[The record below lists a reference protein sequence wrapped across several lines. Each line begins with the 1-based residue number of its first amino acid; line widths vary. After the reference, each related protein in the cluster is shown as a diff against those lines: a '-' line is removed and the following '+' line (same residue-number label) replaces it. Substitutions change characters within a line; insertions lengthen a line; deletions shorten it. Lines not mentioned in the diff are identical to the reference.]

1 MSKHPPRRAGRSPSA
16 DRGRGGR
23 AASPPGSARGT
34 LRSSPVTRP
43 APMRLALAALLALAS
58 ALPALAQSDEE
69 PDDRRPPL
77 FVLEDGDSRVV
88 LLGSVHF
95 LPADALPLPPHVEA
109 AYDAADVVAFELD
122 LDLAQAGAQ
131 GMMAA
136 GMDEE
141 TVAEALTDEQKAAFN
156 AAVAPLGVPAG
167 AFDAFEPWLAGL
179 TYSVLMAQKSG
190 ATPGGGVD
198 AHLFARA
205 KADGKERV
213 PFETVAL
220 QTAAFDD
227 LPTSVQVAFLM
238 DTIED
243 ADADPSAVFDDMVDA
258 WSTGDDEAL
267 VALVNEGMTQ
277 PEVFEALLVT
287 RNRAWV
293 PQILSL
299 LDRDHDALVVVGAGH
314 LVGPQSVVEMLR
326 EDGYTVERM

>member
-1 MSKHPPRRAGRSPSA
+1 
-16 DRGRGGR
+16 
-23 AASPPGSARGT
+23 
-34 LRSSPVTRP
+34 
-43 APMRLALAALLALAS
+43 MRLALAALLALTL

-69 PDDRRPPL
+69 PDDRRPPM

-95 LPADALPLPPHVEA
+95 LPADALPLPAHVEA

-122 LDLAQAGAQ
+122 LNLAQAGAQ
-131 GMMAA
+131 GMMVA

-141 TVAEALTDEQKAAFN
+141 TVAEALTAEQKAAFDD
-156 AAVAPLGVPAG
+156 AVAPLGVPAG

-179 TYSVLMAQKSG
+179 TYSALMAQRAG

-198 AHLFARA
+198 AHLFGRA

-213 PFETVAL
+213 PFETIAL

-227 LPTSVQVAFLM
+227 LPTDIQVAFLM
-238 DTIED
+238 DSIED
-243 ADADPSAVFDDMVDA
+243 ADTDPSEMFDDMVDA

-267 VALVNEGMTQ
+267 VALINEGMTQ

-293 PQILSL
+293 PQVLSL
-299 LDRDHDALVVVGAGH
+299 LARDHDALVVVGAGH

>member
-1 MSKHPPRRAGRSPSA
+1 
-16 DRGRGGR
+16 
-23 AASPPGSARGT
+23 
-34 LRSSPVTRP
+34 
-43 APMRLALAALLALAS
+43 MRLALAAFLALTL

-69 PDDRRPPL
+69 PDDRRPPM

-95 LPADALPLPPHVEA
+95 LPADALPLPAHVEA

-131 GMMAA
+131 GMMVA

-141 TVAEALTDEQKAAFN
+141 TVAEALTAEQKAAFDD
-156 AAVAPLGVPAG
+156 AVAPLGVPAG

-179 TYSVLMAQKSG
+179 TYSALMAQRAG

-205 KADGKERV
+205 KADDKERV
-213 PFETVAL
+213 PFETIAL

-227 LPTSVQVAFLM
+227 LPTDVQVAFLM
-238 DTIED
+238 DSIED
-243 ADADPSAVFDDMVDA
+243 ADTDPSEMFDDMVDA

-267 VALVNEGMTQ
+267 VTLINEGMTQ

-293 PQILSL
+293 PQVLSL
-299 LDRDHDALVVVGAGH
+299 LARDHDALVVVGAGH